1 MKIKLPV
8 LPGEECWIVSIL
20 NGVHH
25 CKLLESYTVDLYNE
39 GFDRL
44 YTRLGPIAP
53 EHCFASKEDAD
64 TVWMRFCI
72 LNKTMGDSV
81 AFSNAVAEHRKFSKE
96 LEIPDPM
103 PKGTVISW
111 DYKGKTYT
119 MSIDHGIYYNED
131 GLAKFVYR
139 DKIMLVMEETVAETD
154 IIPVDVKLPVAP
166 GDEVYVSPQES
177 PVIVSDL
184 VSTSSEGNLA
194 IGFEQDGVYY
204 ITDRFYKDKDLTE
217 RYSYRLQVLTNAG
230 DVRRAKYVY
239 ATPKHP
245 AYFMIDLIDEN
256 GNYQNIIKHQF
267 SKGGL
272 S

>member
-25 CKLLESYTVDLYNE
+25 CRLLENYTVDLYSE

-44 YTRLGPIAP
+44 YTSLGPIAP
-53 EHCFASKEDAD
+53 EHCFASKDDAD
-64 TVWMRFCI
+64 AVWLKFCI
-72 LNKTMGDSV
+72 LNKTMDDSV
-81 AFSNAVAEHRKFSKE
+81 AFSAAAAEHLKFSKE

-111 DYKGKTYT
+111 DCKGETYT

-131 GLAKFVYR
+131 GLARFVYR
-139 DKIMLVMEETVAETD
+139 DKNMQVMEEAALDVD
-154 IIPVDVKLPVAP
+154 IIPVDTKLPVAP
-166 GDEVYVSPQES
+166 GDKVYVSSQEDQ
-177 PVIVSDL
+177 VVVSDL

-194 IGFEQDGVYY
+194 IRYEQDGEYY
-204 ITDRFYKDKDLTE
+204 VTDRIYKDKDLTE
-217 RYSYRLQVLTNAG
+217 RYSYKLQILTDTG
-230 DVRRAKYVY
+230 DVIRARYVY

-245 AYFMIDLIDEN
+245 AYFVIDLIDEN
-256 GNYQNIIKHQF
+256 GDHQNVTKHQF